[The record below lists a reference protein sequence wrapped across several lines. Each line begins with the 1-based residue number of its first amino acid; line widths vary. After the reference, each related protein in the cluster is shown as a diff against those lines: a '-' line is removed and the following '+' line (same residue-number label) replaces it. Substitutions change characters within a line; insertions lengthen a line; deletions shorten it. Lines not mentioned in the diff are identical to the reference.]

1 MQEFFWTF
9 VKFSLVGVL
18 DLPFLDFIYLLPLSP
33 SGELLENGFERSSVI
48 ANSELLFSSSLAST
62 KSLSSLTIVGSGSN
76 SKLKDFS
83 SFKKFLPFYLKL
95 SVPALLSTC
104 KNFSCVAPS
113 FLLFFFFYNFTFFPW
128 QIWNFLFLTLFPST
142 DASVDIF
149 FFPQISFS
157 DLMACCFVSKEWL
170 GNRNYLTNKTEN

>member
-1 MQEFFWTF
+1 MLPTYSSWWT
-9 VKFSLVGVL
+9 
-18 DLPFLDFIYLLPLSP
+18 
-33 SGELLENGFERSSVI
+33 SGEWIWKKLC

-113 FLLFFFFYNFTFFPW
+113 FLLFFFFLQFHFLPLTNLKFPFPDSFSLYWCFCRYIFLPTDFTFWFDGL
-128 QIWNFLFLTLFPST
+128 LF
-142 DASVDIF
+142 
-149 FFPQISFS
+149 
-157 DLMACCFVSKEWL
+157 CF
-170 GNRNYLTNKTEN
+170 

>member
-1 MQEFFWTF
+1 MLPTYSSWWT
-9 VKFSLVGVL
+9 
-18 DLPFLDFIYLLPLSP
+18 
-33 SGELLENGFERSSVI
+33 SGEWIWKKLC

-95 SVPALLSTC
+95 SVPAKT
-104 KNFSCVAPS
+104 
-113 FLLFFFFYNFTFFPW
+113 FLVWHPLFYCFFFFTISLSSPDKSN
-128 QIWNFLFLTLFPST
+128 WNFLFLTLFPST

-170 GNRNYLTNKTEN
+170 GNRNYLNNKTEN

>member
-1 MQEFFWTF
+1 MLPTYSSWWT
-9 VKFSLVGVL
+9 
-18 DLPFLDFIYLLPLSP
+18 
-33 SGELLENGFERSSVI
+33 SGEWIWKKLC
-48 ANSELLFSSSLAST
+48 ANSELLFSSSLASI

-113 FLLFFFFYNFTFFPW
+113 FLLFFFFTISLSSPDKSN
-128 QIWNFLFLTLFPST
+128 WNFLFLTLFPST